1 MNLWTILNIISGIVV
16 ALILSYK
23 LILHSERFTLIERL
37 GMALIGA
44 AMILNLGP
52 LAATTALHCRMP
64 TPFDDWGGTLLR
76 AGCAVY
82 FIGRMLNIRSRR
94 MV

>member
-23 LILHSERFTLIERL
+23 LILHSHRFTLIERL

-44 AMILNLGP
+44 SMILNLGP
-52 LAATTALHCRMP
+52 LAATTAFHCRAP

-82 FIGRMLNIRSRR
+82 FIGRMLNARSRR
-94 MV
+94 IV